1 MSKFKI
7 TKIEIE
13 NFRSIQSKVILNIKP
28 GLFSIVGV
36 NNDEKAST
44 NGCGKSTIVSALYW
58 CLTGNTLTNEVLA
71 DEVINNKTGKNCK
84 VILFIDSD
92 QGEICITRCR
102 KDDQLGNNLLLQIN
116 GEDLSCHKIADT
128 QDRLNKL
135 IKIPF
140 DLLHSTI
147 MMTCDIKS
155 AFSQLTPQQ
164 RIQTLESIRDYSVW
178 DKIRDEAN
186 KDIKDY
192 NSQIQEN
199 KLNLSNL
206 TGSMNTYKELREKT
220 YIELKNLQEN
230 YSEEELNSKINELN
244 TKKESIEKSINT
256 VTEKIK
262 ELENK
267 TFQDTSS
274 LKEELNNIVDEANNF
289 KLQQQNLESSNKIT
303 QKDID
308 LIDKW
313 FINDKCPT
321 CGRLLERTE
330 EDIKQ
335 KQTDKNNLLDCINE
349 NNKEI
354 KKLATLIT
362 NKRKEWS
369 DKNTILQQLDKDRLE
384 NTNLIKNLS
393 KESSDYTINLNIF
406 IQELN
411 KLILVKENH
420 ANNLNKVTVSLNEY
434 ENKINILKKD
444 IEVIKDNIEKLEKKR
459 QLSDYYYKLLSSKG
473 ELRPY
478 LLNKDIMYLN
488 KCMQKY
494 ISRFFNNTTVE
505 LKLNGASI
513 DINIDSN
520 GIKKLVS
527 SLSGGEKKRLDLSI
541 QLGLYDLVQSTSQ
554 IGFNTIWLD
563 EIEQCLDDLGVE
575 QLIEVIEDKSQ
586 DVESVYWISN
596 NGAVKQEIPN
606 KIVCTKSLGK
616 TQISEI

>member
-36 NNDEKAST
+36 NNDEKASA
-44 NGCGKSTIVSALYW
+44 NGCGKSSIVSALYW

-84 VILFIDSD
+84 VTLFIDSD

-116 GEDLSCHKIADT
+116 GENLSCHKIADT

-230 YSEEELNSKINELN
+230 YSEDELNNKINELN
-244 TKKESIEKSINT
+244 TKKENIEKNINT

-289 KLQQQNLESSNKIT
+289 KLQQQDLESSNKIT

-335 KQTDKNNLLDCINE
+335 KQTDKNNLLNYINE

-354 KKLATLIT
+354 EKLAALIT

-420 ANNLNKVTVSLNEY
+420 TNNLNKVTVSLNEY

-596 NGAVKQEIPN
+596 NSTVKQEIPN

>member
-84 VILFIDSD
+84 VTLFIDSD

-230 YSEEELNSKINELN
+230 YSEDELNSKINELN
-244 TKKESIEKSINT
+244 TKKENIEKSINT

-335 KQTDKNNLLDCINE
+335 KQTDKNNLLNYINE

-354 KKLATLIT
+354 EKLAALIT

-420 ANNLNKVTVSLNEY
+420 TNNLNKVTVSLNEY

-596 NGAVKQEIPN
+596 NSAVKQEIPN